1 MKHLKQFVSI
11 LNVVLTD
18 VRKAYFNRHLNRMIG
33 S

>member
-1 MKHLKQFVSI
+1 MKHLKQFVSFLTI
-11 LNVVLTD
+11 VLTD